1 MVIKMNENDII
12 GAKPLDDGNW
22 GIFVN
27 DELVWKDKTKE
38 ACEIIMKTEYINA
51 VIQMYDMMHKK

>member
-1 MVIKMNENDII
+1 MNENDVI
-12 GAKPLDDGNW
+12 GTKPLDDGAW

-27 DELVWKDKTKE
+27 DELVWKDRTKE
-38 ACEIIMKTEYINA
+38 ACEVIIKTEYINA